1 MLIGICRY
9 MEKTMHLGAGVADLA
24 FFWLDHVIEEIFLCL
39 WPIGQINGRELSIQI
54 RCHSI
59 ADRIK

>member
-1 MLIGICRY
+1 
-9 MEKTMHLGAGVADLA
+9 MHLGAGVADLA
-24 FFWLDHVIEEIFLCL
+24 FFWLDHMIEEIFLCL